1 MIANSIFA
9 GALCARAVAAAGAG
23 SRETLAVEE
32 RAYDSEHFAAY
43 CIGVFGADQTS
54 LKSRFVPTCL
64 TNEAADECSARI
76 ADIDQKRHHV
86 DLALRGL
93 QDSLA
98 RRGIIAPNVTRG
110 LPSTLS
116 LRRAGK
122 AYSNYPVP
130 ARQHLAANRQHP
142 ARLSRNVI
150 GRVWPR
156 FAAPNF
162 HRDDCTADLIGSSDM
177 AR

>member
-1 MIANSIFA
+1 MIANTIFA
-9 GALCARAVAAAGAG
+9 GALCALAVAAAGAG

-32 RAYDSEHFAAY
+32 QAHDSEHFAAY

-93 QDSLA
+93 GLFGEA
-98 RRGIIAPNVTRG
+98 RDYCSRTLHEACQVLGRCVVLGRPIATHLVSAKATQRRPVGI
-110 LPSTLS
+110 
-116 LRRAGK
+116 
-122 AYSNYPVP
+122 
-130 ARQHLAANRQHP
+130 
-142 ARLSRNVI
+142 
-150 GRVWPR
+150 
-156 FAAPNF
+156 
-162 HRDDCTADLIGSSDM
+162 
-177 AR
+177 